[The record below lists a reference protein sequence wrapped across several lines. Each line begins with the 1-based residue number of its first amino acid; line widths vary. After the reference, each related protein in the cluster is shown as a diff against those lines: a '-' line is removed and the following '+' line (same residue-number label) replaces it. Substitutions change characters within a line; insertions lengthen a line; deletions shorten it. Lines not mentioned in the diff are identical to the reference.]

1 MTINEWLKSPNYQTG
16 IALYKQLKGMDNY
29 YNYFSQVNN
38 PSAGSPHFNMLIQR
52 LQRLQRI
59 GYSHSQSEVKEEKKL
74 IKREIKVKK
83 ITAEKSD
90 NSEAGQLRQNKLY
103 INKILA
109 LKWNDLDKR
118 DKEVFFNNQ
127 RYFEM
132 KRELFIQNSENM
144 KKIKSL
150 HIGLKQSD
158 KKEKKAEI
166 LEEAKEIE
174 KIITINWQIIDKW
187 KQPEAIEMDKV
198 EKAKTD
204 AIKKERRKEQL
215 KGYIRRAKNEL
226 KNPKNK
232 YSERVKN
239 SKEARLKMWE
249 DELEQLENATS

>member
-1 MTINEWLKSPNYQTG
+1 MTINEWLKNPNYQTG

-29 YNYFSQVNN
+29 YNYFFQVSN
-38 PSAGSPHFNMLIQR
+38 PPADSPYFKMLIQR

-59 GYSHSQSEVKEEKKL
+59 SVQQPQSEKKEKSLK
-74 IKREIKVKK
+74 EIKVKK
-83 ITAEKSD
+83 ITIDESD
-90 NSEAGQLRQNKLY
+90 GSEAAQLQQNKLY

-132 KRELFIQNSENM
+132 KKELFIQNSENM

-158 KKEKKAEI
+158 TKEKKAEI

-187 KQPEAIEMDKV
+187 EQPEAIEMDKV

-204 AIKKERRKEQL
+204 AVKKERRKDQL

-249 DELEQLENATS
+249 DELEQLEK